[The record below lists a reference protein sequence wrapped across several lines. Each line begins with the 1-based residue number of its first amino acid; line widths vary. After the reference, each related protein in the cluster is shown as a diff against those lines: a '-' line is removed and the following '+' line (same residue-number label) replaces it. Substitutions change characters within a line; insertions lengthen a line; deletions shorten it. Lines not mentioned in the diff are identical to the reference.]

1 MRGTAAHVLLQER
14 DGYQSSNDLFVYGA
28 EDEPAKLQVPIE
40 LRLHLERVIEL
51 GLTLSPCRRV
61 LLVAEDNGH
70 VTDPDLSTED
80 AETIDVVGPIS
91 SGAFWRLVELREVL
105 EDSVVIIESP

>member
-1 MRGTAAHVLLQER
+1 M
-14 DGYQSSNDLFVYGA
+14 
-28 EDEPAKLQVPIE
+28 
-40 LRLHLERVIEL
+40 
-51 GLTLSPCRRV
+51 